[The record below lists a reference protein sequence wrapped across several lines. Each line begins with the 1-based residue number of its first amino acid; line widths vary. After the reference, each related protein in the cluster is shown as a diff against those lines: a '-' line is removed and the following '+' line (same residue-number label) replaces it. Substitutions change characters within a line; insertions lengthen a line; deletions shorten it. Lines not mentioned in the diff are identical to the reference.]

1 MLTSKWYF
9 SIQCKYLQN
18 VPFKIYIRNHSKSSS
33 NNSEIVTNMN
43 YDHSDDGVLN
53 RNVALVKFD
62 EEGLT
67 FVTER
72 ASKKYKNF
80 VRTLHLSLSF
90 VCSSYD
96 IIYIYLITS
105 HSDEKS
111 KRSHSVSM
119 DVYDKWHSHY

>member
-1 MLTSKWYF
+1 
-9 SIQCKYLQN
+9 
-18 VPFKIYIRNHSKSSS
+18 
-33 NNSEIVTNMN
+33 MN

-96 IIYIYLITS
+96 IIYIYLITF

-119 DVYDKWHSHY
+119 DVYDKWHSRY